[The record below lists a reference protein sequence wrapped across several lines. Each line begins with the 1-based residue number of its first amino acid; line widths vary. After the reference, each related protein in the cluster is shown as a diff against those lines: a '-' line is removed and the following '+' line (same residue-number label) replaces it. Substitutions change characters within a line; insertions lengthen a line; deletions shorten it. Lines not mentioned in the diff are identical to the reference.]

1 MEQRFPGALD
11 GQRLNKV
18 QRAAVVDAMCIAAW
32 SRLQARS
39 LTLNPRQ
46 TKSRFRRTTNKQTQP
61 Y

>member
-1 MEQRFPGALD
+1 
-11 GQRLNKV
+11 
-18 QRAAVVDAMCIAAW
+18 VVDAMCIAAW